1 MAGGVVNVRAQAVVK
16 VQSPRGESEGRQGS
30 SSRGS
35 SVRGGVRGEGSREE
49 WDPGEDNEMTGEVP
63 GHEETKREESWEGK
77 KRGLVIMRVQ
87 KFCEA
92 RDGSYNTDHDRQ
104 RSSV

>member
-1 MAGGVVNVRAQAVVK
+1 
-16 VQSPRGESEGRQGS
+16 
-30 SSRGS
+30 
-35 SVRGGVRGEGSREE
+35 
-49 WDPGEDNEMTGEVP
+49 MTGEVP

>member
-1 MAGGVVNVRAQAVVK
+1 M
-16 VQSPRGESEGRQGS
+16 
-30 SSRGS
+30 
-35 SVRGGVRGEGSREE
+35 GVRGEGSREE

-77 KRGLVIMRVQ
+77 KRGLVIMIVQ

-92 RDGSYNTDHDRQ
+92 RDGGYNTDHDRQ